1 MTEQKDPQQQLPPVR
16 AIAPTVSR
24 SEDGWFD
31 YPVRSHPH
39 HTDYAGVV
47 WHGTYLTWM
56 EEARI
61 ESLRSIGIDYA
72 QLVTIGCDFP
82 VIEMSLRYHKPMHLG
97 VDAVVRTRMAEMRGV
112 RLNWEQNIQSIN
124 GEDIYVKAMVT
135 LVACDM
141 AEGKIIRRLPPLVQD
156 ALVKLSQ

>member
-1 MTEQKDPQQQLPPVR
+1 
-16 AIAPTVSR
+16 
-24 SEDGWFD
+24 
-31 YPVRSHPH
+31 
-39 HTDYAGVV
+39 
-47 WHGTYLTWM
+47 M
-56 EEARI
+56 EEARV
-61 ESLRSIGIDYA
+61 ESLRSIGVDYA
-72 QLVTIGCDFP
+72 HLVTIGCDFP

-124 GEDIYVKAMVT
+124 GEEVYVKALVT

-156 ALVKLSQ
+156 ALMKLSQ

>member
-1 MTEQKDPQQQLPPVR
+1 MTQQTDRQQQLPPTR
-16 AIAPTVSR
+16 AIAPTGSR
-24 SEDGWFD
+24 TEDGWFE

-72 QLVTIGCDFP
+72 QLAALGCDFP
-82 VIEMSLRYHKPMHLG
+82 VIELSLRYHKPMHMG
-97 VDAVVRTRMAEMRGV
+97 VDAVVKTRMSEMRGV
-112 RLNWEQNIQSIN
+112 RLNWEQEIQSLD
-124 GEDIYVKAMVT
+124 GQELYVRALVT
-135 LVACDM
+135 LAACDM
-141 AEGKIIRRLPPLVQD
+141 DQGKIIRRLPPSVQD
-156 ALVKLSQ
+156 ALVKLIR

>member
-1 MTEQKDPQQQLPPVR
+1 MTDKTNPQQQLPPTR

-24 SEDGWFD
+24 TEDGWFE

-61 ESLRSIGIDYA
+61 ETLRAIGIDYA
-72 QLVTIGCDFP
+72 QLAALGCDLP
-82 VIEMSLRYHKPMHLG
+82 LIEVSLRYHKAMRMG
-97 VDAVVRTRMAEMRGV
+97 VDAIVKTRMSDMQGV
-112 RLNWEQNIQSIN
+112 RLNWEQEIESLN
-124 GEDIYVKAMVT
+124 GEELYVRALVT

-141 AEGKIIRRLPPLVQD
+141 AQGKVIRRLPPQVQD
-156 ALVKLSQ
+156 ALVKLNK

>member
-1 MTEQKDPQQQLPPVR
+1 MTDKTNPQQQLPPTR

-24 SEDGWFD
+24 TDDGWFE

-72 QLVTIGCDFP
+72 QLAALGCDFP
-82 VIEMSLRYHKPMHLG
+82 LVELSMRYHKPMRLG
-97 VDAVVRTRMAEMRGV
+97 VDAVVRTRMSEIQGV
-112 RLNWEQNIQSIN
+112 RLNWEQEIQSLD
-124 GEDIYVKAMVT
+124 GEELYVKAVVI

-141 AEGKIIRRLPPLVQD
+141 AQGKIIRRLPPPVQD
-156 ALVKLSQ
+156 ALVKLSR